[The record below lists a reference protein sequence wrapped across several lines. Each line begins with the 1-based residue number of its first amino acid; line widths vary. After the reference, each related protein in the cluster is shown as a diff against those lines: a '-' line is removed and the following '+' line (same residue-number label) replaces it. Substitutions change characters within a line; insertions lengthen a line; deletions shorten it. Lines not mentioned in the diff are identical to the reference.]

1 VTAVPPHR
9 PMAEIEGEIARTRV
23 ELDLTLDALACEL
36 APRHLVEKAAN
47 KVTQSMSAKRPGGI
61 ALGAFRADP
70 VPLALIGLGVAW
82 LVAENTGLS
91 RGIMPGRGE
100 HAAPGDTA
108 GGGDAETPAGLSAE
122 RIAGAAPGAPRSTD
136 ESSRAAF
143 ERAGE
148 RIERTADSGERSCG
162 AGERLSKRLQRNP
175 LLFGL
180 AAMVS
185 GAAVAM
191 VLPSSRRERKLLARA
206 REDLWEK
213 AEELG
218 HRAADSVR
226 SLAETPAG
234 TADEG

>member
-1 VTAVPPHR
+1 MPPHR
-9 PMAEIEGEIARTRV
+9 PMAEIEGEIARARV
-23 ELDLTLDALACEL
+23 ELDLTLDALAFEFG
-36 APRHLVEKAAN
+36 PRHLVEKAAN
-47 KVTQSMSAKRPGGI
+47 MVTQSISAKRPGGI
-61 ALGAFRADP
+61 TLGAFRADP

-82 LVAENTGLS
+82 LIAENTGLS
-91 RGIMPGRGE
+91 RGITPGRGE
-100 HAAPGDTA
+100 HASPADTA

-122 RIAGAAPGAPRSTD
+122 RMAGAAPVAPRSID
-136 ESSRAAF
+136 EGGGAAL
-143 ERAGE
+143 ERARECIE
-148 RIERTADSGERSCG
+148 RIADSGERACG

-191 VLPSSRRERKLLARA
+191 VLPSPRRERKLLARA

-234 TADEG
+234 TADKG